1 MQTTDTQTTAAV
13 ETTSAVVAPKAPKAK
28 KAPAEKKAPAKAP
41 KAPRATPPA
50 PNGATLTPSV
60 ALAFEPE
67 ILTLPISLIDEA
79 ANITRPEGRGD
90 IKDLAASLKTLGQ
103 QTPVDVQRRGDRFVL
118 AAGFRRI
125 EALRSIGMETVR
137 ARVLVDSSEST
148 RVLANVAENENS
160 RLEITALGRYA
171 GYATLAKEGYSI
183 AQIASITGRANDVI
197 RDHLRLEGAHPE
209 VLTALAADPESAEGC
224 VWGVARLIIRWPFE
238 VQPRLLK
245 KVGKMS
251 VAAAAKAL
259 AELRAEG
266 EAPAKKTSSTG
277 SDADEG
283 SDEGEGDE
291 TEGLSVEKVA
301 RLTVPFFGLAGD
313 TVAALRQAVAN
324 GDLGAVEKIANVLAK
339 EAVKQEKGLRRLLG
353 DATFEAAAK

>member
-1 MQTTDTQTTAAV
+1 MQTTDTQTTP
-13 ETTSAVVAPKAPKAK
+13 AVVAPKAPKAK

-67 ILTLPISLIDEA
+67 VLTLPISLIDEA

-171 GYATLAKEGYSI
+171 GYASLAKEGYSI

-197 RDHLRLEGAHPE
+197 RDHLRLEQAHPE

-266 EAPAKKTSSTG
+266 EAPAKKTSSSTG

-301 RLTVPFFGLAGD
+301 KLTVPFFGLAGD

-339 EAVKQEKGLRRLLG
+339 EALKQEKGLRRLLG